1 MEKGNYGEEREIN
14 HTLKQR
20 ERAKRHTTKER
31 KNKLKCKKQRVSS
44 FPRGVMSFGSG
55 AVLWGKAFRKGK
67 VSGRWVSMNGRA
79 GIGSPSSR
87 RRDGASCPLEGGA
100 AGATPPH
107 TVTHGPGAGK
117 RRRRFCSGVVAAAV
131 PATGSRAPS
140 MAGSIV
146 AATPPPAPPG
156 SHFPS
161 SFPSPRRCCR
171 RPTVPALPGLLSLG
185 LLFSRVCCGALAG
198 PIVDPHVKAV
208 WGKNVTLK
216 CIIDINETLTQ
227 ITWEKI
233 HGKTAQTIA
242 VHHPEYGFSVQ
253 GEYQGRVSLKNSS
266 LTDASIILTN
276 ITFSDSGEY
285 VCKAVTFPLG
295 NSQSSTTVAVLVE
308 PIMSLAKGP
317 NALIDGANQTVAAIC
332 TAATGKPAA
341 VIVWEGS
348 LGEMEST
355 STSYPNETVTVE
367 SKYKLVPTRFARGRH
382 ITCVVK
388 HPALGKEKRMV
399 YVLDIQYSPEV
410 TVTGYDGNWY
420 IGRENVLLRCN
431 ADANPLPMEFTWSRL
446 DGHWPEG
453 LQPLNNTLH
462 FNSPLTYNYTG
473 TYVCRVANSLGQ
485 RSDQKTVYILDVPFK
500 QSSSVAV
507 AGAVIGA
514 VLALF
519 IITIFVTV
527 LLTPR
532 KKRPSYLDKMI
543 DLPPTHKP
551 PSSYKERALSLS
563 QKEIFLPMVNCRQF
577 SYEDECSLAQGSHQQ
592 MCPAFK
598 QTNGKEWSDKKH
610 PDPGHGKVYINSKE
624 HYV

>member
-1 MEKGNYGEEREIN
+1 MAGSEEE
-14 HTLKQR
+14 
-20 ERAKRHTTKER
+20 E
-31 KNKLKCKKQRVSS
+31 
-44 FPRGVMSFGSG
+44 
-55 AVLWGKAFRKGK
+55 
-67 VSGRWVSMNGRA
+67 
-79 GIGSPSSR
+79 
-87 RRDGASCPLEGGA
+87 A
-100 AGATPPH
+100 AGA
-107 TVTHGPGAGK
+107 AALAESCRL
-117 RRRRFCSGVVAAAV
+117 RRRRLGR
-131 PATGSRAPS
+131 PA
-140 MAGSIV
+140 M
-146 AATPPPAPPG
+146 
-156 SHFPS
+156 
-161 SFPSPRRCCR
+161 
-171 RPTVPALPGLLSLG
+171 PALLLSLG
-185 LLFSRVCCGALAG
+185 LVLSRGCCGALAG
-198 PIVDPHVKAV
+198 PVVDPHVRAV

-233 HGKTAQTIA
+233 QGKSAPTIA

-253 GEYQGRVSLKNSS
+253 GEYQGRVSLKNTS
-266 LTDASIILTN
+266 LTDASIILEN
-276 ITFSDSGEY
+276 VTFSDSGEY
-285 VCKAVTFPLG
+285 VCKAATFPLG
-295 NSQSSTTVAVLVE
+295 NSQSTTSVTVLVE
-308 PIMSLAKGP
+308 PIVSLTKGP

-341 VIVWEGS
+341 EVVWEGD

-367 SKYKLVPTRFARGRH
+367 SQYKLVPTRFARGRH

-388 HPALGKEKRMV
+388 HPALEKEIRMV

-446 DGHWPEG
+446 DGSWPEG
-453 LQPLNNTLH
+453 LQSLNNTLH

-473 TYVCRVANSLGQ
+473 TYVCKVANTLGQ
-485 RSDQKTVYILDVPFK
+485 RSDQKTIYILDVPFK
-500 QSSSVAV
+500 QSSPVAV

-532 KKRPSYLDKMI
+532 KKRSSYLDKMI

-551 PSSYKERALSLS
+551 PSSYEERARSLS
-563 QKEIFLPMVNCRQF
+563 RKEIILPKQHFSLQKCKENECHDKEGRNLQPKKMVNCRQF
-577 SYEDECSLAQGSHQQ
+577 SYDDENHLPQDHQK
-592 MCPAFK
+592 MYVFK
-598 QTNGKEWSDKKH
+598 QTNCKDWSNKNL
-610 PDPGHGKVYINSKE
+610 PNPGNGRVYINPRE

>member
-1 MEKGNYGEEREIN
+1 M
-14 HTLKQR
+14 
-20 ERAKRHTTKER
+20 
-31 KNKLKCKKQRVSS
+31 
-44 FPRGVMSFGSG
+44 
-55 AVLWGKAFRKGK
+55 
-67 VSGRWVSMNGRA
+67 A
-79 GIGSPSSR
+79 GPV
-87 RRDGASCPLEGGA
+87 E
-100 AGATPPH
+100 
-107 TVTHGPGAGK
+107 
-117 RRRRFCSGVVAAAV
+117 AAA
-131 PATGSRAPS
+131 
-140 MAGSIV
+140 
-146 AATPPPAPPG
+146 APPG
-156 SHFPS
+156 RLFPS
-161 SFPSPRRCCR
+161 SFAGRRRRCCR
-171 RPTVPALPGLLSLG
+171 RRPALPALPGLLSLG
-185 LLFSRVCCGALAG
+185 LLLSRVCCGALAG
-198 PIVDPHVKAV
+198 PVVDPHVKAV
-208 WGKNVTLK
+208 WGKDVTLK

-233 HGKTAQTIA
+233 HGKSAQTIA

-253 GEYQGRVSLKNSS
+253 KEYQERVSLKNNS

-276 ITFSDSGEY
+276 VTFSDSGEY
-285 VCKAVTFPLG
+285 VCKAATFPLG

-308 PIMSLAKGP
+308 PIVSLTKGP
-317 NALIDGANQTVAAIC
+317 NTLIDGANQTVAAIC

-341 VIVWEGS
+341 NVTWEGG

-367 SKYKLVPTRFARGRH
+367 SQYKLVPTRFARGRR
-382 ITCVVK
+382 ITCVVR
-388 HPALGKEKRMV
+388 HPALEKEIRHS

-446 DGHWPEG
+446 DGQWPAG

-462 FNSPLTYNYTG
+462 FLSPLTYNYTG
-473 TYVCRVANSLGQ
+473 TYVCKVANSLGQ
-485 RSDQKTVYILDVPFK
+485 RSDQKTIYILDVPFK

-532 KKRPSYLDKMI
+532 KKRPSYLDKVI

-551 PSSYKERALSLS
+551 SSLYEERAHSLP
-563 QKEIFLPMVNCRQF
+563 QKEIFLPKEHFSVQNQHRDMDVGNMQHKKIVNCRQF
-577 SYEDECSLAQGSHQQ
+577 TYDDENLLAQDSHQQ
-592 MCPAFK
+592 MYPTYK
-598 QTNGKEWSDKKH
+598 QTNCKDWSSKKH
-610 PDPGHGKVYINSKE
+610 QNPDNGRVYINPRE

>member
-1 MEKGNYGEEREIN
+1 MVRP
-14 HTLKQR
+14 
-20 ERAKRHTTKER
+20 
-31 KNKLKCKKQRVSS
+31 V
-44 FPRGVMSFGSG
+44 
-55 AVLWGKAFRKGK
+55 
-67 VSGRWVSMNGRA
+67 
-79 GIGSPSSR
+79 PSV
-87 RRDGASCPLEGGA
+87 GGGGGGGA
-100 AGATPPH
+100 AGATPPRAA
-107 TVTHGPGAGK
+107 THEPGAAKG
-117 RRRRFCSGVVAAAV
+117 RRRRRRLRCRAVAAAV
-131 PATGSRAPS
+131 AAAAAAENGAPS

-146 AATPPPAPPG
+146 AADAPPAPPG
-156 SHFPS
+156 RRRR
-161 SFPSPRRCCR
+161 RRCSSSSPPSRLCCHR
-171 RPTVPALPGLLSLG
+171 RPAAPALPGLLSLG
-185 LLFSRVCCGALAG
+185 LLLSRVCCGALAG
-198 PIVDPHVKAV
+198 PKVDPRVRAV
-208 WGKNVTLK
+208 WGKSVTLK

-227 ITWEKI
+227 ITWEKM
-233 HGKTAQTIA
+233 HGKAPQTIA
-242 VHHPEYGFSVQ
+242 VHHPDYGFSVQ
-253 GEYQGRVSLKNSS
+253 GGYQGRVFLKNAS

-285 VCKAVTFPLG
+285 VCKAATFPLG
-295 NSQSSTTVAVLVE
+295 SSQSSTTVTVLVE
-308 PIMSLAKGP
+308 PVVSLKKGP
-317 NALIDGANQTVAAIC
+317 NALIDGANQTLAAIC

-341 VIVWEGS
+341 EVLWEGS

-367 SKYKLVPTRFARGRH
+367 SKYKVVPTRFARGRH

-388 HPALGKEKRMV
+388 HPALEKEIRMV

-446 DGHWPEG
+446 DRHWPEG

-473 TYVCRVANSLGQ
+473 TYVCTVANPLGQ
-485 RSDQKTVYILDVPFK
+485 KSDQKTIYILDVPFK

-532 KKRPSYLDKMI
+532 KKRPTYMDKMI

-551 PSSYKERALSLS
+551 PSSYEERARSLS
-563 QKEIFLPMVNCRQF
+563 QKEIILPKMVNCRQL
-577 SYEDECSLAQGSHQQ
+577 SYEEENSLAHDSHQQ

-598 QTNGKEWSDKKH
+598 QTNCKDWSSKKH
-610 PDPGHGKVYINSKE
+610 PEPDNRRVYINPRE

>member
-1 MEKGNYGEEREIN
+1 
-14 HTLKQR
+14 
-20 ERAKRHTTKER
+20 
-31 KNKLKCKKQRVSS
+31 
-44 FPRGVMSFGSG
+44 
-55 AVLWGKAFRKGK
+55 
-67 VSGRWVSMNGRA
+67 
-79 GIGSPSSR
+79 
-87 RRDGASCPLEGGA
+87 
-100 AGATPPH
+100 
-107 TVTHGPGAGK
+107 
-117 RRRRFCSGVVAAAV
+117 
-131 PATGSRAPS
+131 
-140 MAGSIV
+140 MAGV
-146 AATPPPAPPG
+146 PEAATPPLPAPPG
-156 SHFPS
+156 RPFPS
-161 SFPSPRRCCR
+161 SLAWRRRRRCCCCR
-171 RPTVPALPGLLSLG
+171 RLAMPALPGLLSLG
-185 LLFSRVCCGALAG
+185 LLLSRVCCGALAG

-208 WGKNVTLK
+208 YGKDVTLK

-233 HGKTAQTIA
+233 HGKSAQTIA

-253 GEYQGRVSLKNSS
+253 GEYQGRVSLKNNS

-276 ITFSDSGEY
+276 VTFSDSGEY

-308 PIMSLAKGP
+308 PVVSLMKGP
-317 NALIDGANQTVAAIC
+317 NALIDGGNQTVAAIC

-341 VIVWEGS
+341 DVTWEGG

-367 SKYKLVPTRFARGRH
+367 SQYKLVPTRFARGRR
-382 ITCVVK
+382 ISCVVR
-388 HPALGKEKRMV
+388 HPALEKEIRHS

-446 DGHWPEG
+446 DGQWPEG

-462 FNSPLTYNYTG
+462 FLSPLTYNYTG
-473 TYVCRVANSLGQ
+473 TYVCKVANSLGQ
-485 RSDQKTVYILDVPFK
+485 RSDQKTIYILDVPFK

-532 KKRPSYLDKMI
+532 KKRPSYLDKVI

-551 PSSYKERALSLS
+551 SSLYEERVHSLP
-563 QKEIFLPMVNCRQF
+563 QKEVILPKMVNCRQF
-577 SYEDECSLAQGSHQQ
+577 NYDDENPLAQDSHQQ
-592 MCPAFK
+592 MYPTYK
-598 QTNGKEWSDKKH
+598 QMNCKDWSNKKH
-610 PDPGHGKVYINSKE
+610 QNPESGRVYINPRE

>member
-1 MEKGNYGEEREIN
+1 M
-14 HTLKQR
+14 
-20 ERAKRHTTKER
+20 
-31 KNKLKCKKQRVSS
+31 SS
-44 FPRGVMSFGSG
+44 FPGG
-55 AVLWGKAFRKGK
+55 ATSSRLGTVPYGWAFRKGEAPRAVAQRVWGK
-67 VSGRWVSMNGRA
+67 SAFPPPSSGRRGGVSRSFGGRGGGGGA
-79 GIGSPSSR
+79 SPHSDTRTR
-87 RRDGASCPLEGGA
+87 RREEEKEAV
-100 AGATPPH
+100 AGAL
-107 TVTHGPGAGK
+107 AS
-117 RRRRFCSGVVAAAV
+117 RSGGGWEPILA
-131 PATGSRAPS
+131 SS
-140 MAGSIV
+140 MAGSIE
-146 AATPPPAPPG
+146 AAAPPG
-156 SHFPS
+156 RELAS
-161 SFPSPRRCCR
+161 SSPSPRRCCCCR
-171 RPTVPALPGLLSLG
+171 RRAMLALPGLLSLG
-185 LLFSRVCCGALAG
+185 LLLSRVCCGALAG
-198 PIVDPHVKAV
+198 PIVDPHVRAV

-233 HGKTAQTIA
+233 HGKSAQTIA
-242 VHHPEYGFSVQ
+242 VHHPDYGFSVQ
-253 GEYQGRVSLKNSS
+253 GEYQGRVLLKNTS
-266 LTDASIILTN
+266 LTDASIILIN
-276 ITFSDSGEY
+276 VTFSDSGEY

-308 PIMSLAKGP
+308 PTVSLTKGP

-341 VIVWEGS
+341 EVVWEGG

-355 STSYPNETVTVE
+355 STSYPNETVTVQ
-367 SKYKLVPTRFARGRH
+367 SQYKLVPTRFARGRR
-382 ITCVVK
+382 ITCIVK
-388 HPALGKEKRMV
+388 HPALEKEIRML

-453 LQPLNNTLH
+453 LQPSNNTLH
-462 FNSPLTYNYTG
+462 FNSPLSYNYTG
-473 TYVCRVANSLGQ
+473 TYICKVANSLGQ
-485 RSDQKTVYILDVPFK
+485 KSDQKTIYILDVPFK

-519 IITIFVTV
+519 IITIFIIV

-551 PSSYKERALSLS
+551 TSSYEKRNISRS
-563 QKEIFLPMVNCRQF
+563 QKEIINADYVQGTSSLEGAGWLNENWSPKEKLRKLHTF
-577 SYEDECSLAQGSHQQ
+577 SVD
-592 MCPAFK
+592 
-598 QTNGKEWSDKKH
+598 DKLQA
-610 PDPGHGKVYINSKE
+610 I
-624 HYV
+624 